1 MNVLF
6 LGLITGIAFGYI
18 LYRAG
23 VSRCGCIF
31 DALNLLNLKA
41 VKLMLTAVATGSL
54 IVYPLAALGLVSI
67 GGKTLYVLGVI
78 AGGAIFGAGF
88 ALAGY
93 CPGTALAALGA
104 GRKDAWPAIIGGLF
118 GAFAYSLV
126 YDKIKPWLIDP
137 LNYGRVSIPDLL
149 GVNPFVTGIVFAGIL
164 IVAVYYINR
173 WEASRFGASATSLQ
187 PAQAQSREPHPGRA

>member
-1 MNVLF
+1 MVLL
-6 LGLITGIAFGYI
+6 LGLVTGVAFGYI

-54 IVYPLAALGLVSI
+54 IVYPLAALGFVEI
-67 GGKTLYVLGVI
+67 GGKSLYVLGVL

-93 CPGTALAALGA
+93 CPGTALASLGA
-104 GRKDAWPAIIGGLF
+104 GRKDALPTIAGGLV
-118 GAFAYSLV
+118 GALAYSLV
-126 YDKIKPWLIDP
+126 YETIEPWFIQP
-137 LNYGRVSIPDLL
+137 LNFGRHSLPQAL
-149 GVNPFVTGIVFAGIL
+149 GVSPTLMGVAFAGML
-164 IVAVYYINR
+164 IAVIYFVNR
-173 WEASRFGASATSLQ
+173 WEAGRQDQSDEVL
-187 PAQAQSREPHPGRA
+187 AQSDSYTPSSPGRA

>member
-1 MNVLF
+1 MGVLL
-6 LGLITGIAFGYI
+6 LGLVTGTAFGYI

-54 IVYPLAALGLVSI
+54 IVYPLSALGLVTI
-67 GGKTLYVLGVI
+67 GGKTLYVLGVLV
-78 AGGAIFGAGF
+78 GGAIFGAGF

-104 GRKDAWPAIIGGLF
+104 GTKHILWVVAGGLT
-118 GAFAYSLV
+118 GALA
-126 YDKIKPWLIDP
+126 
-137 LNYGRVSIPDLL
+137 
-149 GVNPFVTGIVFAGIL
+149 
-164 IVAVYYINR
+164 
-173 WEASRFGASATSLQ
+173 
-187 PAQAQSREPHPGRA
+187 

>member
-1 MNVLF
+1 MVLL
-6 LGLITGIAFGYI
+6 LGLVTGVAFGYI

-54 IVYPLAALGLVSI
+54 IVYPLAALGLVEV
-67 GGKTLYVLGVI
+67 GGKTLYVLGVL

-93 CPGTALAALGA
+93 CPGTALASLGA
-104 GRKDAWPAIIGGLF
+104 GRKDAIPTIVGGLF
-118 GAFAYSLV
+118 GALAYSLV
-126 YDKIKPWLIDP
+126 YEKIEPWLIQP
-137 LNYGRVSIPDLL
+137 LNFGRHSLPQAI
-149 GVNPFVTGIVFAGIL
+149 GVNPTVLGIIFAGLL
-164 IVAVYYINR
+164 IAVVYFVNR
-173 WEASRFGASATSLQ
+173 WELQ
-187 PAQAQSREPHPGRA
+187 RAAKSSQPMAHGESFTPSHSGRA

>member
-1 MNVLF
+1 MGILL
-6 LGLITGIAFGYI
+6 LGLVTGIAFGYI

-31 DALNLLNLKA
+31 DALNLLNMKA

-54 IVYPLAALGLVSI
+54 IVYPLAALGLVSV
-67 GGKTLYVLGVI
+67 GGKTLYVLGVV

-104 GRKDAWPAIIGGLF
+104 GRRDALPAVIGGLF
-118 GAFAYSLV
+118 GALAYSLV
-126 YDKIKPWLIDP
+126 YEKIEPWLIRP
-137 LNYGRVSIPDLL
+137 LNFGRHSLPEAL
-149 GVNPFVTGIVFAGIL
+149 GISPTVMGIAFAGIL
-164 IVAVYYINR
+164 IVAVYFINR
-173 WEASRFGASATSLQ
+173 WESARSARAHAPVSAGHSTELHQ
-187 PAQAQSREPHPGRA
+187 GRA

>member
-1 MNVLF
+1 MVLL
-6 LGLITGIAFGYI
+6 LGLVTGVAFGYI

-54 IVYPLAALGLVSI
+54 IVYPLAALGLVEV
-67 GGKTLYVLGVI
+67 GGKTLYVLGVL

-93 CPGTALAALGA
+93 CPGTALASLGA
-104 GRKDAWPAIIGGLF
+104 GRKDAIPTIVGGLF
-118 GAFAYSLV
+118 GALAYSLV
-126 YDKIKPWLIDP
+126 YEKIEPWLIQP
-137 LNYGRVSIPDLL
+137 LNFGRHSLPQVL
-149 GVNPFVTGIVFAGIL
+149 GVNPTVLGIVFAGLL
-164 IVAVYYINR
+164 IAVVYFVNR
-173 WEASRFGASATSLQ
+173 WELQ
-187 PAQAQSREPHPGRA
+187 RAAKANQPMAHGESFTPSHSGRA

>member
-1 MNVLF
+1 MYVLF
-6 LGLITGIAFGYI
+6 LGLITGVAFGYI

-54 IVYPLAALGLVSI
+54 IIYPLSALGYVSV
-67 GGKTLYVLGVI
+67 GGKTLYILGI
-78 AGGAIFGAGF
+78 LAGGAIFGAGF
-88 ALAGY
+88 AIAGY

-104 GRKDAWPAIIGGLF
+104 GRRDAWPAIIGGLF

-126 YDKIKPWLIDP
+126 YEWIEPWLIRP
-137 LNYGRVSIPDLL
+137 LNFGRHTLPDAL
-149 GVNPFVTGIVFAGIL
+149 GVNPVAMGITFAGIL
-164 IVAVYYINR
+164 IAAVFLINR
-173 WEASRFGASATSLQ
+173 WEERRAAGQRPPQTQGATLSEAG
-187 PAQAQSREPHPGRA
+187 PA